1 MTDACLR
8 ADAVGRPAVSGVR
21 YASCAGRPAPAA
33 SDAYRVAGSFGRA
46 PDGLGRPMPT
56 VSGMVSCGPRPAA
69 SGSRGWLRVAWARM
83 GDFGCAS
90 LAASGVRVCTASG
103 LGCAGAGPGLLRVT
117 DGFGRARLAMGRKF
131 AASWQVLTE
140 NGKWKAANRDIEGKA
155 ILERCVLPD
164 RSHSIFRY
172 AERTSGRLPIS
183 GKTCHIR
190 AL

>member
-1 MTDACLR
+1 MR
-8 ADAVGRPAVSGVR
+8 G
-21 YASCAGRPAPAA
+21 YAQTR
-33 SDAYRVAGSFGRA
+33 
-46 PDGLGRPMPT
+46 PDGRRFRVCAMCRVPDDPRRRPRMRT
-56 VSGMVSCGPRPAA
+56 GWPAA
-69 SGSRGWLRVAWARM
+69 SGARQTASGTHASGFGHGFMRPTTSGFGFTRVASSCLGAHGRLRLCVA
-83 GDFGCAS
+83 G
-90 LAASGVRVCTASG
+90 G
-103 LGCAGAGPGLLRVT
+103 LGCAGLHCERPRVYGCRPGLLRVT

-172 AERTSGRLPIS
+172 AERASGRLPIS

>member
-1 MTDACLR
+1 MRGRGRTTGGFGCALCAACRTTRAGGLGCVPDGRQLR
-8 ADAVGRPAVSGVR
+8 A
-21 YASCAGRPAPAA
+21 CAGRPRVTHADGFGHVCMRSTADGFGFA
-33 SDAYRVAGSFGRA
+33 RVAPSCLGAHGR
-46 PDGLGRPMPT
+46 
-56 VSGMVSCGPRPAA
+56 
-69 SGSRGWLRVAWARM
+69 LRMCVV
-83 GDFGCAS
+83 G
-90 LAASGVRVCTASG
+90 G
-103 LGCAGAGPGLLRVT
+103 LGCAGLHCERPRVYGCRPGLLRVT

-172 AERTSGRLPIS
+172 AERASGRLPIS

>member
-1 MTDACLR
+1 MRRRGRTADGFGCALCAACRTTR
-8 ADAVGRPAVSGVR
+8 AGGLG
-21 YASCAGRPAPAA
+21 C
-33 SDAYRVAGSFGRA
+33 A
-46 PDGLGRPMPT
+46 PDGRQLRARARRP
-56 VSGMVSCGPRPAA
+56 
-69 SGSRGWLRVAWARM
+69 RVTHADGFGHVCMRSTADGM

>member
-1 MTDACLR
+1 MRGRGRTTGGFGCALCAACRTTR
-8 ADAVGRPAVSGVR
+8 AGGLG
-21 YASCAGRPAPAA
+21 C
-33 SDAYRVAGSFGRA
+33 A
-46 PDGLGRPMPT
+46 PDGLQLRARARRPRVPMPAA
-56 VSGMVSCGPRPAA
+56 SGMVSCDPRPTV

-155 ILERCVLPD
+155 ILGRCVLPD

-172 AERTSGRLPIS
+172 AERASGRLPIS

>member
-1 MTDACLR
+1 MRGRGRTTGGFGCALCAACRTTR
-8 ADAVGRPAVSGVR
+8 AGGLG
-21 YASCAGRPAPAA
+21 C
-33 SDAYRVAGSFGRA
+33 A
-46 PDGLGRPMPT
+46 PDGRQLRARARRPRVPMPAA
-56 VSGMVSCGPRPAA
+56 SGMVSCGPRPAA
-69 SGSRGWLRVAWARM
+69 SGSRGWLRVAWVRT
-83 GDFGCAS
+83 GDFGCA
-90 LAASGVRVCTASG
+90 LLVASGVRVLHCERPRVY
-103 LGCAGAGPGLLRVT
+103 GCRPGLLRVT